1 MNMNGKDKE
10 NSIYRTAAILAVVI
24 SVMIIITAVFFIIA
38 KVSSPSGIP
47 DDGNK
52 PSIPALNDGK
62 NENYPFRQTIG
73 NVFPTYSANNAVVD
87 AGKITS
93 ENIVLVNVT
102 DGEILASRRSGE
114 DHIVYPASLTKIM
127 TLIVV
132 FENLKSQ
139 ESLNEQLTISEAV
152 AKQMSDEGA
161 SGAGLKAGEIL
172 TVKDLIYAMM
182 LSSDG
187 TASVTLAEYIASSEK
202 EFVKL
207 MNEKASEMGLLKTH
221 FTNCTGLHN
230 NSHYTT
236 CQDMAAIMTY
246 AMKNTFCIEVMSA
259 LKYRTTTNIHSDG
272 ITFYN
277 SLLVTRIDEA
287 KASGITATPSTCEII
302 AGKTGFTDE
311 GKYCLA
317 TYARGNNGKYYVVIS
332 TKAPDKFGYIKDYVY
347 MYNTYVK

>member
-1 MNMNGKDKE
+1 MNGKDKE
-10 NSIYRTAAILAVVI
+10 SFIDRSAAILAVLI

-38 KVSSPSGIP
+38 KVSSPQKNPNEG
-47 DDGNK
+47 K
-52 PSIPALNDGK
+52 EPSIPVSNDGD
-62 NENYPFRQTIG
+62 NNYPFRQNIG
-73 NVFPTYSANNAVVD
+73 NVFPSYGANNAVVE
-87 AGKITS
+87 ANKITS
-93 ENIVLVNVT
+93 ENIILVNIT
-102 DGEILASRRSGE
+102 DGEILASRLSG
-114 DHIVYPASLTKIM
+114 DSHIVYPASLTKVM

-132 FENLKSQ
+132 FENLKNQ
-139 ESLNEQLTISEAV
+139 DALNEQLTISEAV
-152 AKQMSDEGA
+152 AKQMSDAGA
-161 SGAGLKAGEIL
+161 SGAGLKAGETL

-207 MNEKASEMGLLKTH
+207 MNEKAKEMGLLKTN
-221 FTNCTGLHN
+221 FVNCTGLHDN
-230 NSHYTT
+230 MHYTT

-246 AMKNTFCIEVMSA
+246 AVKNTFCLEVMSA
-259 LKYRTTTNIHSDG
+259 LKYRTTTNIHTDG

-287 KASGITATPSTCEII
+287 KAAGITASPSSCEII

-317 TYARGNNGKYYVVIS
+317 TYARGNDGKYYVVVS